1 MATEEVKAALREHLD
16 KAGITAE
23 LISKTRCSIWK
34 ALHEEKSEEVPSF
47 VDSGSE
53 NKVVLDLFSEW
64 LSFNTLRSTLSVLR
78 AETGLPSRPIHR
90 RAALAEQ
97 LGVQEDS
104 STLQL

>member
-1 MATEEVKAALREHLD
+1 M
-16 KAGITAE
+16 
-23 LISKTRCSIWK
+23 
-34 ALHEEKSEEVPSF
+34 
-47 VDSGSE
+47 DSGSE

-64 LSFNTLRSTLSVLR
+64 LSFNTLRSTLSVVRAGDASRHKRCWLHGMLSLCLQAGSCSAGCSLAQQHPTAVCLET